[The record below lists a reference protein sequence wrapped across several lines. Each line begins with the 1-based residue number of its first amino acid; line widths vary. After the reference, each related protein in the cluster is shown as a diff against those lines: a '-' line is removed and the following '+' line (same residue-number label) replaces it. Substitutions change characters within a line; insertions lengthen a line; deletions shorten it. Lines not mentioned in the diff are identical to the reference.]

1 MDGWQLAPLISRKLE
16 LLELLHRTAVAQ
28 AQLVADDDVSRL
40 MQLLSAK
47 QGLIARLQEI
57 DGELAPS
64 RGDDP
69 AARAWPSPAEHA
81 RCQAEAARCETL
93 LAGILELEQVAEHE
107 MIRRRDEV
115 AKRLAEFESASAAQS
130 AYAHAAEILAP
141 AAAGITWESEA

>member
-1 MDGWQLAPLISRKLE
+1 MPVFFTYYSYLE
-16 LLELLHRTAVAQ
+16 KESDREDYL
-28 AQLVADDDVSRL
+28 
-40 MQLLSAK
+40 
-47 QGLIARLQEI
+47 ARLQEI

-64 RGDDP
+64 RDDDP

-81 RCQAEAARCETL
+81 RCQKEAARCETL
-93 LAGILELEQVAEHE
+93 LAGILELEQVAERE
-107 MIRRRDEV
+107 MVRRRDEV

>member
-1 MDGWQLAPLISRKLE
+1 MT
-16 LLELLHRTAVAQ
+16 TARRCKPWRSIQ
-28 AQLVADDDVSRL
+28 WRGRSRL
-40 MQLLSAK
+40 LQLLSAK

-64 RGDDP
+64 RDDDP

-81 RCQAEAARCETL
+81 RCQKEAARCETL
-93 LAGILELEQVAEHE
+93 LAGILELEQVAERE

-130 AYAHAAEILAP
+130 AYAHAARYVKDGVETCAQCHTKGAMGVP
-141 AAAGITWESEA
+141 AAHGLADPSATP